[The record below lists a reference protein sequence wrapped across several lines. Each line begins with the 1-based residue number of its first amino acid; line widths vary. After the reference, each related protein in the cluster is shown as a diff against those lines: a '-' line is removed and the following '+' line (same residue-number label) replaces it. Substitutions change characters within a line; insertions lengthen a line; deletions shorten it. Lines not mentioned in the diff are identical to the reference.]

1 MAEQRTVNPWVV
13 GSNPTS
19 PAMKI
24 IDNFISVEQQDEL
37 LDYVGSN
44 KFVWR
49 LHPTNIN
56 AGGKPWAHA
65 PTQLT
70 HHLFMHDVK
79 AASPHLK
86 IIRPL
91 FDAIVRE
98 CGSITLFRA
107 KVNLTS
113 PCPPY
118 NSYEPHTPHVDLG
131 YDDGTKIDH
140 MVCIYYINES
150 DGPTMFFD
158 KDWNEEDIV
167 YPKKGRAIIF
177 DGNTFHA
184 GSSPV
189 QSPFRMVMNI
199 DFRQGIGQIP

>member
-24 IDNFISVEQQDEL
+24 IDNFISVKEQDEL
-37 LDYVGSN
+37 LEYVNSN
-44 KFVWR
+44 QFPYR
-49 LHPTNIN
+49 LHPTNIDQ
-56 AGGKPWAHA
+56 GKRQWVHA

-70 HHLFMHDVK
+70 HHLFMHDQK
-79 AASPHLK
+79 ASSPHLK

-98 CGSITLFRA
+98 CGDITLFRA

-113 PCPPY
+113 PCPPF

-150 DGPTMFFD
+150 DGPTIFFD
-158 KDWNEEDIV
+158 KNWNEEYTV

-189 QSPFRMVMNI
+189 QYPFRIVMNI
-199 DFRQGIGQIP
+199 DFRQGVGQIP

>member
-1 MAEQRTVNPWVV
+1 
-13 GSNPTS
+13 
-19 PAMKI
+19 MKI
-24 IDNFISVEQQDEL
+24 IDNFISVKEQDEL
-37 LDYVGSN
+37 LEYVNSN
-44 KFVWR
+44 QFPYR
-49 LHPTNIN
+49 LHPTNIDQ
-56 AGGKPWAHA
+56 GKRQWVHA

-70 HHLFMHDVK
+70 HHLFMYDQK
-79 AASPHLK
+79 ASSPHLK

-98 CGSITLFRA
+98 CGDITLFRA

-113 PCPPY
+113 PCPPF

-150 DGPTMFFD
+150 DGPTIFFD
-158 KDWNEEDIV
+158 KNWNEEDTV
-167 YPKKGRAIIF
+167 YPRKGRAIIF

-189 QSPFRMVMNI
+189 QYPFRIVMNI
-199 DFRQGIGQIP
+199 DFRQGVGQIP